1 MSDLRKDLPSAK
13 ADNFPQRTREVLMT
27 YMGRQGNPLDRGL
40 TLRDLIEN
48 GLAEFPQ
55 GYTPRP
61 GGGTPPLVPGPSIPS
76 PEVDL
81 TPPPTPT
88 GFSVDAAI
96 SHIFIEHDAPTYRQ
110 GHGHLRTR
118 VYGATWTSGDLPVF
132 ADAIEITQFSGT
144 TFAHP
149 TNPSTTWHLWIK
161 WETKDG
167 VLSADPAGG
176 ANGLVAITGQNVGL
190 LLDALDGELNE
201 SQLTQGLRSRIE
213 LIDGPSSTPGTVAQR
228 VLAEQTARSTAD
240 DALSSSISTLGTTV
254 NNNYNTL
261 NSAIQ
266 AETSARSTAISTEA
280 NARQTLQSRVESIDS
295 TLTAAV
301 QTEASTRASET
312 GSLFAKYTIK
322 VDVNGYVSGFGLA
335 STSNNGVPTSEFTI
349 VADKFS
355 IAPVQTDNTA
365 NDGSPFFHRTTAT
378 TINGVSVP
386 AGTYMKAAYIHD
398 ATITNAKIADLAVD
412 NAKIANLSASKLT
425 AGSISV
431 GQHIQSSG
439 FVSGTS
445 GWRINGDGTA
455 EFANAIVRGTV
466 YANAGSFTGSIYASS
481 GAIGGVNINGGGLNA
496 GGFTGYA
503 WPTSGQNGFH
513 LGPGGLAMGNPDNG
527 KYFNVTADGNVFAP
541 GLSIVGGAATF
552 SGSLSAATGTFKG
565 SLQAASGS
573 FSGTLTADAINAVST
588 INIAD
593 NAVSVVVSAGGTGS
607 EVATTINVPQGQTW
621 KVVVIGFVSSSPEF
635 EYGTSA
641 GNPTTRPP
649 LATIGVNGAS
659 SFLSPIRV
667 RDVLTSSNETGDG
680 YSHYWVY
687 QSSSVSNVLTLTQ
700 GTHTLSVTG
709 PSSTFKAIVALGAKK

>member
-48 GLAEFPQ
+48 GLAEFPP

-61 GGGTPPLVPGPSIPS
+61 GGGSIPLVPGPSIPS

-96 SHIFIEHDAPTYRQ
+96 SHIFIEHDAPTYKQ

-118 VYGATWTSGDLPVF
+118 VYGATWTSGALPVF

-176 ANGLVAITGQNVGL
+176 TNGLVAITGQNVGL

-201 SQLTQGLRSRIE
+201 SQLTQDLRSRIE
-213 LIDGPSSTPGTVAQR
+213 LIDGPSSTPGTVAQL

-240 DALSSSISTLGTTV
+240 DALASSISTLGATV

-280 NARQTLQSRVESIDS
+280 NARQTLQSTVESINS
-295 TLTAAV
+295 TLTAAI
-301 QTEASTRASET
+301 QTEATTRANET

-322 VDVNGYVSGFGLA
+322 VDLNGYVSGFGLA
-335 STSNNGVPTSEFTI
+335 STSNNGVPTSEFTVI
-349 VADKFS
+349 ADKFTF
-355 IAPVQTDNTA
+355 APVQTDNTA
-365 NDGSPFFHRTTAT
+365 NDGAPFFHRTVPTR
-378 TINGVSVP
+378 INGVVVP

-425 AGSISV
+425 AGAVAV
-431 GQHIQSSG
+431 GQYIQSTG
-439 FVSGTS
+439 FAAGSN

-455 EFANAIVRGTV
+455 EFANAVVRGTV
-466 YANAGSFTGSIYASS
+466 YASAGSFTGSIYASS
-481 GAIGGVNINGGGLNA
+481 GAVGGVNISGGGLNA
-496 GGFTGYA
+496 GGYTGYA
-503 WPTSGQNGFH
+503 WPAASGQNGFH
-513 LGPGGLAMGNPDNG
+513 LGPGGLLLGNPHDG
-527 KYFNVTADGNVFAP
+527 KYFHVTAAGNVFAP
-541 GLSIVGGAATF
+541 GLSIVDGAATF
-552 SGSLSAATGTFKG
+552 SGALSAATGTFSG
-565 SLQAASGS
+565 SLTAQAV
-573 FSGTLTADAINAVST
+573 NAVST
-588 INIAD
+588 INIAG
-593 NAVSVVVSAGGTGS
+593 NAVTVPTTTTRYDQLSGVESGVSVIDTNIWMDYSGWVYSNATIAQGFPYGDRTWFCTLYIDGVSVFAAGGQKTADSVSLAGA
-607 EVATTINVPQGQTW
+607 VYVNVPKGGRSIPVAVRHSGSDQMLISGRTL
-621 KVVVIGFVSSSPEF
+621 FVM
-635 EYGTSA
+635 
-641 GNPTTRPP
+641 
-649 LATIGVNGAS
+649 
-659 SFLSPIRV
+659 
-667 RDVLTSSNETGDG
+667 
-680 YSHYWVY
+680 
-687 QSSSVSNVLTLTQ
+687 
-700 GTHTLSVTG
+700 
-709 PSSTFKAIVALGAKK
+709 GAKR

>member
-1 MSDLRKDLPSAK
+1 
-13 ADNFPQRTREVLMT
+13 
-27 YMGRQGNPLDRGL
+27 
-40 TLRDLIEN
+40 
-48 GLAEFPQ
+48 
-55 GYTPRP
+55 
-61 GGGTPPLVPGPSIPS
+61 
-76 PEVDL
+76 
-81 TPPPTPT
+81 
-88 GFSVDAAI
+88 
-96 SHIFIEHDAPTYRQ
+96 
-110 GHGHLRTR
+110 
-118 VYGATWTSGDLPVF
+118 
-132 ADAIEITQFSGT
+132 
-144 TFAHP
+144 
-149 TNPSTTWHLWIK
+149 
-161 WETKDG
+161 
-167 VLSADPAGG
+167 
-176 ANGLVAITGQNVGL
+176 
-190 LLDALDGELNE
+190 
-201 SQLTQGLRSRIE
+201 
-213 LIDGPSSTPGTVAQR
+213 
-228 VLAEQTARSTAD
+228 
-240 DALSSSISTLGTTV
+240 
-254 NNNYNTL
+254 
-261 NSAIQ
+261 
-266 AETSARSTAISTEA
+266 
-280 NARQTLQSRVESIDS
+280 
-295 TLTAAV
+295 
-301 QTEASTRASET
+301 
-312 GSLFAKYTIK
+312 
-322 VDVNGYVSGFGLA
+322 LA

>member
-48 GLAEFPQ
+48 GLAEFPP
-55 GYTPRP
+55 GYIPRP
-61 GGGTPPLVPGPSIPS
+61 GGGSIPLVPGPSIPS

-88 GFSVDAAI
+88 GFSVGAAI
-96 SHIFIEHDAPTYRQ
+96 SHIFIEHDAPTYKQ

-118 VYGATWTSGDLPVF
+118 VYGATWISGALPVF

-176 ANGLVAITGQNVGL
+176 TNGLVAITGQNVGL

-201 SQLTQGLRSRIE
+201 SQLTQDLRSRIE
-213 LIDGPSSTPGTVAQR
+213 LIDGPSSTPGTVAHR
-228 VLAEQTARSTAD
+228 VLVEQTARSTAD
-240 DALSSSISTLGTTV
+240 DALASSISTLGTTV
-254 NNNYNTL
+254 NNNYSTL

-266 AETSARSTAISTEA
+266 AETTARSTAISTEA
-280 NARQTLQSRVESIDS
+280 NARQTLQSTVESLDS
-295 TLTAAV
+295 RLTAAI

-335 STSNNGVPTSEFTI
+335 STSNNGVPTSEFTVI
-349 VADKFS
+349 ADKFS
-355 IAPVQTDNTA
+355 IAPVQTDNKA
-365 NDGSPFFHRTTAT
+365 SDGSPFFHRTTPT
-378 TINGVSVP
+378 TINGVTVP
-386 AGTYMKAAYIHD
+386 SGTYMKAAYIHD
-398 ATITNAKIADLAVD
+398 AAITNAKIANLAVD

-455 EFANAIVRGTV
+455 EFANAVVRGTV
-466 YANAGSFTGSIYASS
+466 YASAGSFTGSIYASS
-481 GAIGGVNINGGGLNA
+481 GAVGGVNISGGGLNA

-513 LGPGGLAMGNPDNG
+513 LGPGGLLLGNPHDG
-527 KYFNVTADGNVFAP
+527 KYFQVTAAGNVFAP

-552 SGSLSAATGTFKG
+552 SGSLSV
-565 SLQAASGS
+565 ASAP
-573 FSGTLTADAINAVST
+573 SGGRL
-588 INIAD
+588 
-593 NAVSVVVSAGGTGS
+593 
-607 EVATTINVPQGQTW
+607 
-621 KVVVIGFVSSSPEF
+621 VI
-635 EYGTSA
+635 
-641 GNPTTRPP
+641 
-649 LATIGVNGAS
+649 
-659 SFLSPIRV
+659 
-667 RDVLTSSNETGDG
+667 TSSRIL
-680 YSHYWVY
+680 VY
-687 QSSSVSNVLTLTQ
+687 DENNVLRVQ
-700 GTHTLSVTG
+700 IGDLS
-709 PSSTFKAIVALGAKK
+709 